1 MQWEGADKAMAA
13 PTEAL
18 AEGTG
23 PLHVLSKEA
32 QVSLANWPNKQ
43 TEALRGRGTSR
54 RRFRWSV
61 AGLGSGHRSP
71 DPRSDVST
79 AQHPVLLGHSPD
91 PPTQE
96 FAATASVPGNVMQ
109 GLSAR
114 VAAVTALGTA
124 LVLDLISTPNGEPLG
139 SDFMVHR
146 SHSSSSASRGDD
158 TAPCSPL
165 ARTSLEKLRVFL
177 FPDAGGQ

>member
-1 MQWEGADKAMAA
+1 
-13 PTEAL
+13 
-18 AEGTG
+18 
-23 PLHVLSKEA
+23 
-32 QVSLANWPNKQ
+32 
-43 TEALRGRGTSR
+43 
-54 RRFRWSV
+54 
-61 AGLGSGHRSP
+61 
-71 DPRSDVST
+71 
-79 AQHPVLLGHSPD
+79 
-91 PPTQE
+91 
-96 FAATASVPGNVMQ
+96 MQ